1 MSWPSIQSKV
11 IFTVTGSYIAMAV
24 NLLTTYIS
32 LSVLSPEYI
41 GLFQTFL
48 LIKSY
53 ALYSNLG
60 EVESIRKQGAV
71 LWARSEYAEFQ
82 RYQEQT
88 LTVAVLTIS
97 VVIATVSV
105 IGMVT
110 LKPTG
115 LGAFT
120 FAAILVL
127 FGIEYLQYLFGNCL
141 MAQNEFE
148 VRTRGV
154 VLLAVVSLFLLFLIL
169 PFGYVGFLLSKIIAG
184 IVFLVYLLRSL
195 KFRIRFT
202 RHITAFRTMVKTGLP
217 MSIIGLLSAYYVTA
231 DRLVVVHRL
240 NTLQMGIYSIVP
252 MIAVPLALFVQGTS
266 TVLFTRSSHLL
277 GTRTSPKAIVEDVAA
292 FTRSTDRFVPQ
303 LVCILVFFL
312 PLVVSTLLPKYEGGI
327 TAAQIALLG
336 YCFFGLASPSANLFI
351 VLDHA
356 RLYVAILL
364 ASGSV
369 TVLLGN
375 LGVTAGW
382 GLTGVALGTAAGCFI
397 YAVATMYF
405 PQLWAGY
412 GKREGLGLLARQIRN
427 TLVLMGVASLALLM
441 IRAFGGRSVLL
452 NTIVGVVFA
461 VGSAA
466 TVARILRRAAR
477 HLRGLAL
484 PGEFPGTSTDL
495 EATALRRDSVPRTE
509 VAVQPTQGL
518 T

>member
-195 KFRIRFT
+195 
-202 RHITAFRTMVKTGLP
+202 
-217 MSIIGLLSAYYVTA
+217 
-231 DRLVVVHRL
+231 
-240 NTLQMGIYSIVP
+240 
-252 MIAVPLALFVQGTS
+252 
-266 TVLFTRSSHLL
+266 
-277 GTRTSPKAIVEDVAA
+277 
-292 FTRSTDRFVPQ
+292 
-303 LVCILVFFL
+303 
-312 PLVVSTLLPKYEGGI
+312 
-327 TAAQIALLG
+327 
-336 YCFFGLASPSANLFI
+336 
-351 VLDHA
+351 
-356 RLYVAILL
+356 
-364 ASGSV
+364 
-369 TVLLGN
+369 
-375 LGVTAGW
+375 
-382 GLTGVALGTAAGCFI
+382 
-397 YAVATMYF
+397 
-405 PQLWAGY
+405 
-412 GKREGLGLLARQIRN
+412 
-427 TLVLMGVASLALLM
+427 
-441 IRAFGGRSVLL
+441 
-452 NTIVGVVFA
+452 
-461 VGSAA
+461 
-466 TVARILRRAAR
+466 
-477 HLRGLAL
+477 
-484 PGEFPGTSTDL
+484 
-495 EATALRRDSVPRTE
+495 
-509 VAVQPTQGL
+509 
-518 T
+518 